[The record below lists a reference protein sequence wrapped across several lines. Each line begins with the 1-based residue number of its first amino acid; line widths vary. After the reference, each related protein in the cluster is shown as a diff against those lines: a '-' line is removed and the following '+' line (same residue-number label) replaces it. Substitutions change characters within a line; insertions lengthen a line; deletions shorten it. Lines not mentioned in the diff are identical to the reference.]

1 MAKRVLEESESINIE
16 LMIQSDSLA
25 KKKSCKEKHDPE
37 SKEYQRSAKVVNG
50 EKEIDTKELRKERKQ
65 LKKVKKL
72 GTGENFDNESTVQP
86 LSLGDTSVKNTRKAE
101 KAKREA
107 DVELKRQAEAKRERN
122 KLIDNYTINLGPGRI
137 DFARSEYYQ
146 GELRKIDYAKNGKTD
161 WLVVLKMVQEA
172 LSKMP

>member
-101 KAKREA
+101 KAKRKAVEQGQEQLSRHSA
-107 DVELKRQAEAKRERN
+107 DDKLPPLVRRHESSIPNGSGLSYTENATLKSLDQV
-122 KLIDNYTINLGPGRI
+122 LIDGFI
-137 DFARSEYYQ
+137 A
-146 GELRKIDYAKNGKTD
+146 
-161 WLVVLKMVQEA
+161 
-172 LSKMP
+172 